1 MLNRTLSDVPG
12 TSHVV
17 SLPPTAS
24 ARDAAA
30 AMSSKHVASVLVI
43 DNEGGLKGIFTERD
57 MITRVVAAD
66 RDPKATPL
74 SEVMTPDPVTISK
87 SHSVR
92 QALVEMKEN
101 KLRHLPIM
109 EGGTAVGV
117 VSMRDFIS
125 DEVAELDH
133 ERELREAVWEH
144 AR

>member
-1 MLNRTLSDVPG
+1 MLSRTVSEVPG

-17 SLPPTAS
+17 SLPPEAS

-43 DNEGGLKGIFTERD
+43 DNSGSLKGIFTDRD
-57 MITRVVAAD
+57 MIDRVVAAD
-66 RDPKATPL
+66 RDPKTTPIGD
-74 SEVMTPDPVTISK
+74 VMTRNPVTISN
-87 SHSVR
+87 SHTVH

-101 KLRHLPIM
+101 SLRHLPIV
-109 EGGTAVGV
+109 EGEAVVGV

>member
-1 MLNRTLSDVPG
+1 MLSRTVAEVPG

-30 AMSSKHVASVLVI
+30 AMSSRHVASVLVI
-43 DNEGGLKGIFTERD
+43 DNSGNLKGIFTERD
-57 MITRVVAAD
+57 MIDRVVAAD
-66 RDPKATPL
+66 RDPKATPIAD
-74 SEVMTPDPVTISK
+74 VMTRDPVTISN
-87 SHSVR
+87 SHTVR
-92 QALVEMKEN
+92 QALAEMKDN
-101 KLRHLPIM
+101 RLRHLPIVD
-109 EGGTAVGV
+109 GGSVVGV
-117 VSMRDFIS
+117 ISMRDFIS

>member
-17 SLPPTAS
+17 SLPPKAS

-30 AMSSKHVASVLVI
+30 AMSSKHVASVLVV
-43 DNEGGLKGIFTERD
+43 DDEGGLRGIFTERD

-109 EGGTAVGV
+109 EGGSVVGV